1 MFIVNTLK
9 FPVANLV
16 FGISWPL
23 LPADKE
29 AFSVYNI
36 GGLCVEMTGV
46 ILFQYLTHKRK
57 KREEEHKQ
65 RFRLRSTSAGADAV
79 KLPDG
84 F

>member
-46 ILFQYLTHKRK
+46 ILFQYLSVSGKI
-57 KREEEHKQ
+57 
-65 RFRLRSTSAGADAV
+65 LRTETPRAC
-79 KLPDG
+79 LT
-84 F
+84 